1 MIVITAVITM
11 SIICIAE
18 SSRPYLNYKSN
29 ARAAFIA
36 SHHSSSSAFSSSSSS
51 SPFSKIPIGILP
63 NSKFIIYAKDDNERN
78 GSPQTDIN
86 EGSNEEIQKEV
97 RLGSGEYYS
106 GFFSDPEEP
115 TERVTGD
122 AVLVPTLKFAG
133 IFAALVGG
141 LLLAF
146 LSSNGLI

>member
-18 SSRPYLNYKSN
+18 SSRPSPNYKSN
-29 ARAAFIA
+29 ARTAFIA
-36 SHHSSSSAFSSSSSS
+36 SHHSSAFSSSSSS